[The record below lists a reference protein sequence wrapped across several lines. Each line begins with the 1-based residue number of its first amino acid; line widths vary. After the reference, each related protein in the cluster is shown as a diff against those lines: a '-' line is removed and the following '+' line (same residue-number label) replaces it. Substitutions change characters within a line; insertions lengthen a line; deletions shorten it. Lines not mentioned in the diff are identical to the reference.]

1 MANSTQTAEPS
12 VEELM
17 EVTGMNAKPAEDKA
31 KPAEGKGKPKK
42 ETAQQAKNRLRN
54 EAERIVLDRHK
65 PEFYKVA
72 EELYEANGFEFKRR
86 LTDEEKAEQA
96 IEKMLRENPA
106 LREKYA
112 PSTVVVDAPKGGE

>member
-1 MANSTQTAEPS
+1 MASNIQTAEPS
-12 VEELM
+12 IEELM
-17 EVTGMNAKPAEDKA
+17 NMNATPAEDKP
-31 KPAEGKGKPKK
+31 KEPAAPKKKEKK

-72 EELYEANGFEFKRR
+72 EKLYAENGFEFKRR
-86 LTDEEKAEQA
+86 LSEEEKAEQA
-96 IEKMLRENPA
+96 IEKMLRENPS

-112 PSTVVVDAPKGGE
+112 PTTVVVDKG

>member
-1 MANSTQTAEPS
+1 MASITQTEEPS
-12 VEELM
+12 IEELM
-17 EVTGMNAKPAEDKA
+17 NMSASKPAEKA
-31 KPAEGKGKPKK
+31 EKPAPKQKK

-72 EELYEANGFEFKRR
+72 EKLYAENGFEFKRR
-86 LTDEEKAEQA
+86 LTEEEKAEQA

-106 LREKYA
+106 LRQKYA
-112 PSTVVVDAPKGGE
+112 PTTVVVDKD